1 MATTTIAGTPTADK
15 LDRLIAADIIADYR
29 DMRGRAA
36 DDARIVRVVNGYGTH
51 HHTFACRIGCLDT
64 CDNSDYVVTLD
75 YGTDGYQAVY
85 GVYRGRFSL
94 WAD

>member
-1 MATTTIAGTPTADK
+1 MSTTLAGTPTADK
-15 LDRLIAADIIADYR
+15 LDRRIAADILAHYHDL
-29 DMRGRAA
+29 RGAAA
-36 DDARIVRVVNGYGTH
+36 DGARIARVVNGYGTH
-51 HHTFACRIGCLDT
+51 YHGATCRAGCMND